1 MGRLALSHLEHASR
15 ALDKAKASLDEGRLF
30 TDTEVAQLKELQE
43 EVVKLRD
50 KFIYFAVLGGS
61 KAKDV
66 ATVFKL
72 SPGRVSQIVKK
83 VKMELEE

>member
-1 MGRLALSHLEHASR
+1 MGRLAISHLEHASR
-15 ALDKAKASLDEGRLF
+15 ALDKAQERLDEGRLF
-30 TDTEVAQLKELQE
+30 TDTEVLLLKQLQE
-43 EVVKLRD
+43 EVTTLRD

-83 VKMELEE
+83 VKMELAE